1 MSQTLAWVALILAG
15 LLDVAWAGSV
25 KLSEGYTRFGWSA
38 ASVLLLVGF
47 VYLLGR
53 ATQVIPIG
61 TAYGVWA
68 GVGAVGT
75 VVVGALAFGEA
86 MTLPRLIGLA
96 LVIAGIITVK
106 VAS

>member
-86 MTLPRLIGLA
+86 MTLHRLIGLA